1 MIFPISNSV
10 DKGSKFE
17 CAHAFFRVI
26 IIVYIQLH
34 SAFQAFC
41 DVLTFA
47 IHTYLLELLESNR
60 IVHGW
65 LRRRRRPRSGSWF
78 RWFSNCNNHEEC
90 LLERAIAI
98 SFI

>member
-1 MIFPISNSV
+1 MVSSSIAYGRP
-10 DKGSKFE
+10 
-17 CAHAFFRVI
+17 VI
-26 IIVYIQLH
+26 IIAYIQLH
-34 SAFQAFC
+34 SALQAFC

-78 RWFSNCNNHEEC
+78 RWFSNCKNHDEY
-90 LLERAIAI
+90 LNHFYLK
-98 SFI
+98 